1 MTSRERLLCA
11 FACGTPDRV
20 PVAPFGFGHVNPDSE
35 VGYELVRKTDFIQSV
50 GGAGGWF
57 LGAGVEQTVVTEG
70 QTTTIT
76 YHTPKGDLTQVN
88 RSTDIT
94 HATVKFPCRD
104 ADDIEKVLSI
114 PYEPIAADPRPFVEW
129 EDRLGDEGL
138 TLVGFLDAICAPAML
153 FSPEDFSLLWVDAP
167 DAFMALIQ
175 AAQERC
181 LQAAEDACRAGIKG
195 FRIIGGEYASTQL
208 GPYAYRQTV
217 TEPDAEL
224 VKLMH
229 DHGAIVYYHNHGPVM
244 KYLEMFADIGMDAAD
259 CFEAPPWGDCDLVA
273 AKEVLKGRV
282 CIVGN
287 LDDMEVIDKLDEATV
302 RAIARERLEQAGPDG
317 FVLGGTA
324 SGTYTERGARNFIA
338 MAEVSREL

>member
-1 MTSRERLLCA
+1 MTSRERLLGA

-35 VGYELVRKTDFIQSV
+35 LGHELVRKTDFIQSV

-57 LGAGVEQTVVTEG
+57 LGAKVERSVVTEG
-70 QTTTIT
+70 QATTIT
-76 YHTPKGDLTQVN
+76 YHTPKGDLTQVD

-94 HATVKFPCRD
+94 HATVKFPCQT
-104 ADDIEKVLSI
+104 ADDIEKLLSI
-114 PYEPIAADPRPFVEW
+114 PYEPIPANPGPFIEW

-138 TLVGFLDAICAPAML
+138 TLVGFLDAICAPATL
-153 FSPEDFSLLWVDAP
+153 FSPADFSLLWVDAP
-167 DAFMALIQ
+167 DAFMALIH

-224 VKLMH
+224 VRVMH

-273 AKEVLKGRV
+273 AKQVLKGRV

-287 LDDMEVIDKLDEATV
+287 LDDMEVIDKFDEAAV
-302 RAIARERLEQAGPDG
+302 RAIARERLQQAGPDG

-324 SGTYTERGARNFIA
+324 SGTYTENGARNFIA

>member
-11 FACGTPDRV
+11 FACETPDRV
-20 PVAPFGFGHVNPDSE
+20 PVAPFGFGHLDPDSE
-35 VGYELVRKTDFIQSV
+35 IGREIVRETDFIQSV

-57 LGAGVEQTVVTEG
+57 LGAKVDQSVVTAG
-70 QTTTIT
+70 KTTTIT
-76 YHTPKGDLTQVN
+76 YHTPKGDLTQIN

-94 HATVKFPCRD
+94 HATVKFPCET
-104 ADDIEKVLSI
+104 ADDIEKVLAI
-114 PYEPIAADPRPFVEW
+114 PYEPIVADPRSFIEW

-138 TLVGFLDAICAPAML
+138 TLVGFLDAVCAPALL

-167 DAFMALIQ
+167 DAFLALIR

-181 LQAAEDACRAGIKG
+181 LQAAEDACKVGIRA

-229 DHGAIVYYHNHGPVM
+229 DHGATVYYHNHGPVM
-244 KYLEMFADIGMDAAD
+244 NYLEMFADIGMDAAD

-273 AKEVLKGRV
+273 AKATLRGRV
-282 CIVGN
+282 CLVGN
-287 LDDMEVIDKLDEATV
+287 LDDMEVIDKFDAATV
-302 RAIARERLEQAGPDG
+302 RAIAKERLLQAGPDG

-324 SGTYTERGARNFIA
+324 SGTYTERAARNFIA